1 MQLSQVSFESHLF
14 AATIYVAGWLEDHA
28 ALRTEELV
36 RGLPIQINAL
46 RVDLRAVDL
55 IDPGA
60 FVRVARALA
69 RWRDARSS
77 RVMLQFP
84 SRSEA
89 ARPRPRLVGQPS
101 TVGMAVSTA
110 MSWPMSTSPG

>member
-14 AATIYVAGWLEDHA
+14 GATIYVAGWLGDNA

-36 RGLPIQINAL
+36 RGLPAQILAL
-46 RVDLRAVDL
+46 RLDIRGVDL

-60 FVRVARALA
+60 FVRVARTLG
-69 RWRDARSS
+69 RWRDARRG
-77 RVMLQFP
+77 RVTLQFP
-84 SRSEA
+84 ARSA
-89 ARPRPRLVGQPS
+89 GARLRPRLVDHPS
-101 TVGMAVSTA
+101 AAGIAVNTA